1 MDEPVY
7 HQPHPALW
15 EKLKPLAREKRHEPT
30 PAEDHLWQQL
40 RGRQVAGVKFRR
52 QHAID
57 KFIVDFFCVEAHLAI
72 EVDGL
77 IHQYNEVEDAVRQEF
92 LESMGIQVLRFTN
105 EQVLESTDL
114 VLKAIIAVCTATT
127 KGNPSPQG
135 GEGQG

>member
-1 MDEPVY
+1 MEEPTY

-30 PAEDHLWQQL
+30 PAEDHLWQRL

-57 KFIVDFFCVEAHLAI
+57 KFIVDFFSVEAHLAV
-72 EVDGL
+72 EVDGP
-77 IHQYNEVEDAVRQEF
+77 IHQYSQVEDDVRQEF

-105 EQVLESTDL
+105 DAVIRSTDE
-114 VLKAIIAVCTATT
+114 VIKAIISACETRISP
-127 KGNPSPQG
+127 GLNPSPQG
-135 GEGQG
+135 GEG